1 MKSPWGKVSV
11 AVFCDFDGTITLED
25 TTDAV
30 LEAFALPEYKEWE
43 EKWEE
48 GEITARECMEQQCRL
63 LRVSPEALRSFLKEI
78 PIDPGIY
85 ALEEQ
90 CLAYGAPLTIVSD
103 GIDFLMEEIL
113 RLNKL
118 SHLPHF
124 SNRLSWDKDGHPFLT
139 FPHADSNC
147 EGGCGVC
154 KCQLLERQYS
164 REVFSVYIGDG
175 LSDRCVAHQSNR
187 VFAKKKL
194 RDYCLKEGIVH
205 NRFETLTDVAQLL
218 FQGELLPSRS
228 SREDQ

>member
-1 MKSPWGKVSV
+1 MKSQWPKLPI

-30 LEAFALPEYKEWE
+30 LEAFGLPEYKEWE
-43 EKWEE
+43 ERWEA
-48 GEITARECMEQQCRL
+48 GEITALECMKQQSRL
-63 LRVSPEALRSFLKEI
+63 IRATPEALRSFLKEI

-85 ALEEQ
+85 ALEEE

-113 RLNKL
+113 CLKKL

-124 SNRLSWDKDGHPFLT
+124 SNRLNWDQDGHPFLT
-139 FPHADSNC
+139 FPYADLHC

-154 KCQLLERQYS
+154 KCRLLKEHSS

-175 LSDRCVAHQSNR
+175 LSDRCVVHQSNR

-194 RDYCLKEGIVH
+194 RDYCLKEGIIH
-205 NRFETLTDVAQLL
+205 DRFDTLTDVAQLL